1 MKRMVMSLVAAFVS
15 GASAAAADREGRFA
29 LDGGGA
35 AACAQFLQARE
46 AKAAELSLFA
56 GWIDGYL
63 SAVNQMRPETYD
75 ITPWQTT
82 DLLLVLVENYCR
94 ANPKEAFGLA
104 VNRLGAALAK
114 DRMTTQSPMM
124 VAGHKG
130 AVVSVYEEIIV
141 RVHGALVERKHL
153 PKEAEPKF
161 TPEMRVALE
170 KFQQERKIPV
180 TGLPDQKTLFLLFLP
195 DPKAAPPAGK

>member
-1 MKRMVMSLVAAFVS
+1 MWKRLVPCALAVLALAPSAF
-15 GASAAAADREGRFA
+15 AADRDGKFA

-35 AACAQFLQARE
+35 VPCGQFLQARDS
-46 AKAAELSLFA
+46 KAPEVALFA

-63 SAVNQMRPETYD
+63 SAVNQMRPDTYD
-75 ITPWQTT
+75 ITPWETS
-82 DLLLVLVENYCR
+82 DLLLMLVENYCR
-94 ANPKEAFGLA
+94 DNPKEAFGLA

-114 DRMTTQSPMM
+114 DRLTQLSPVM

-130 AVVSVYEEIIV
+130 AVVSVYEEVIV
-141 RVHGALVERKHL
+141 RVHKALTERKYL

-161 TPEMRVALE
+161 TPEMRAALE

-180 TGLPDQKTLFLLFLP
+180 TGLPDQKTLFALFVP
-195 DPKAAPPAGK
+195 PPAAKK